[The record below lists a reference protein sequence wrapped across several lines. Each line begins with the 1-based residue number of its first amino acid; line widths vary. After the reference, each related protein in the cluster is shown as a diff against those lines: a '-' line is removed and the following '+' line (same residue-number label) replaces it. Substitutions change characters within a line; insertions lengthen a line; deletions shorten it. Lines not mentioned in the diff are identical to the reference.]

1 MFRVKTTRRNV
12 KQRAIS
18 PIRPAT
24 AATATTA
31 TTVTATDISGAQTAP
46 AAAALGKQFTNFFEA
61 ESAAT
66 SLTKP
71 WLRLERGIR
80 LQKYR
85 VFAEAYPG
93 LLASEQDALYK
104 MLVRANDA
112 KLLNTKQQIVYENGA
127 IQSIKGLKI
136 IRTGDPSVPATFKI
150 EIARATK
157 RHAADDD

>member
-12 KQRAIS
+12 KRAIS
-18 PIRPAT
+18 PLRPAT
-24 AATATTA
+24 G
-31 TTVTATDISGAQTAP
+31 DISGATAVIEHT
-46 AAAALGKQFTNFFEA
+46 AAPVATVAAEGIAKHFTNFFEA
-61 ESAAT
+61 ESAAI

-85 VFAEAYPG
+85 AFAEAYPG
-93 LLASEQDALYK
+93 LLPAEQDALYK

-112 KLLNTKQQIVYENGA
+112 KLLNTKQQIVYENGV
-127 IQSIKGLKI
+127 IQAVKGLTI